1 MGEHLAWPNDFRT
14 QEIHDEIKLEAVG
27 AIVKKNL
34 LRLLHYM
41 SDKPI
46 SPSVSKQTRRFAP
59 NTRGR
64 GRGVRP
70 TRPTSEHDQ
79 SIKQEGGDP
88 GETSLNSTPISSK
101 PIGHIRSDNTQE
113 GRLPSVHD
121 GQRTRGGA
129 AKVCFSL
136 CLLHLHLY
144 LISALKD
151 EI

>member
-1 MGEHLAWPNDFRT
+1 M
-14 QEIHDEIKLEAVG
+14 
-27 AIVKKNL
+27 
-34 LRLLHYM
+34 
-41 SDKPI
+41 
-46 SPSVSKQTRRFAP
+46 
-59 NTRGR
+59 
-64 GRGVRP
+64 RP

>member
-1 MGEHLAWPNDFRT
+1 
-14 QEIHDEIKLEAVG
+14 
-27 AIVKKNL
+27 
-34 LRLLHYM
+34 M

-64 GRGVRP
+64 GRG
-70 TRPTSEHDQ
+70 TRPARPSEVD
-79 SIKQEGGDP
+79 SAIKQEGGDS
-88 GETSLNSTPISSK
+88 GETSLNGVPMSSK

-129 AKVCFSL
+129 AKVFFSL
-136 CLLHLHLY
+136 LLLYCTCIFTHIFHL
-144 LISALKD
+144 SKD